1 MIEEQVGAANGRA
14 GGSATTQR
22 ETDDETIAAI
32 RAGDEF
38 AYERLFRGYYSRL
51 CRFAVRY
58 VRDADLAE
66 DVVQVV
72 LGELWI
78 RREDWRVQTTIAAYL
93 YGATRNAAVTRLRQL
108 ERARRVA
115 ESVGGDALDGRQSL
129 EPTVIEVLEQ
139 REQYAALSQGIAALS
154 ARRRTML
161 VLRMV
166 HRLSY
171 REIALVTRTSIKN
184 VEVTLNR
191 AVTALRRNVPR
202 PSA

>member
-1 MIEEQVGAANGRA
+1 MPPAAHVGGVTTQRMPKHHVGPRARSHERRDLACERRRTMIEEQVGAANGRA

-78 RREDWRVQTTIAAYL
+78 RREDWRVQTTVAAYL

-108 ERARRVA
+108 ERARRLA
-115 ESVGGDALDGRQSL
+115 ERVVEGLEHHQSPAL
-129 EPTVIEVLEQ
+129 TVIEVLEQ
-139 REQYAALSQGIAALS
+139 REAYAALSQGIAALS
-154 ARRRTML
+154 DRRRTML
-161 VLRMV
+161 LLRIV
-166 HRLSY
+166 H
-171 REIALVTRTSIKN
+171 
-184 VEVTLNR
+184 
-191 AVTALRRNVPR
+191 
-202 PSA
+202 